1 MPIEYIMAD
10 IIERDKVNRQR
21 EQEWKD
27 KLATKGANKDKP
39 QRPEDLCIQVLV
51 SDMTNAA
58 FVQRLKDANG
68 KFLYTKMDEI
78 ELLDQLKTT
87 ARGQQVSQI
96 IRLAF
101 DCGEYGQERVGSQ
114 SVNAHVKVKWNWNAS
129 TTILKGQDYFRKGL
143 MDGTLS
149 RLNFCTIKAKRG
161 AELPVFGTYDE
172 HFAEV
177 LKPYIDHL
185 NEARGEVECPE
196 ARALIVKMMEETK
209 DLVAMNEDA
218 SYEIMSY
225 RALVIAFLK
234 AMVLYIAH
242 GYEWSKEIEDFVRWS
257 YKYDMWCKMSFF
269 GEKMLL
275 DLRRED
281 FVRKSGP
288 RNMLEMLPDEFTESD
303 VVDVRLSVGKDG
315 KAKQMIANWLFR
327 RLICLNKKGGFR
339 KVK

>member
-1 MPIEYIMAD
+1 
-10 IIERDKVNRQR
+10 
-21 EQEWKD
+21 
-27 KLATKGANKDKP
+27 
-39 QRPEDLCIQVLV
+39 
-51 SDMTNAA
+51 
-58 FVQRLKDANG
+58 
-68 KFLYTKMDEI
+68 
-78 ELLDQLKTT
+78 
-87 ARGQQVSQI
+87 
-96 IRLAF
+96 
-101 DCGEYGQERVGSQ
+101 
-114 SVNAHVKVKWNWNAS
+114 
-129 TTILKGQDYFRKGL
+129 
-143 MDGTLS
+143 
-149 RLNFCTIKAKRG
+149 
-161 AELPVFGTYDE
+161 
-172 HFAEV
+172 
-177 LKPYIDHL
+177 
-185 NEARGEVECPE
+185 
-196 ARALIVKMMEETK
+196 MEETK

-315 KAKQMIANWLFR
+315 KAKQMISNWLFR
-327 RLICLNKKGGFR
+327 RLICLNKNGGFR
-339 KVK
+339 KVR